1 MQSLLSA
8 LRDAAMS
15 RDAWPKALQRL
26 MDKAGVA
33 GAALIVTNKTTGTVD
48 EAVFCGLSAEFKP
61 RYVDHY
67 AALDPYSPLLDARW
81 TMLTTCLPE
90 ALLRRSE
97 WYNDFV
103 LSCGVRDIL
112 GTRLSDTAG
121 HSVILGVHQRIGR
134 PFSQDVEPLIAA
146 ITEPL
151 RYAARCHHDRLNGG
165 HQVGDPQTTK
175 PAEGSRFFFHI
186 ENGAK
191 YPDESGRVFLSPAHA
206 AECGL
211 TIARELAQDGDWSG
225 FSIVV
230 TDEWGRT
237 ITRVPI
243 VSRP

>member
-1 MQSLLSA
+1 MQSLLST
-8 LRDAAMS
+8 LHDAAMS
-15 RDAWPKALQRL
+15 RDAWPQSLQIL
-26 MDKAGVA
+26 MDEAGVA
-33 GAALIVTNKTTGTVD
+33 GAALIVTNKTTGTID

-81 TMLTTCLPE
+81 TMLSTCLPE

-97 WYNDFV
+97 WYNEFV

-112 GTRLSDTAG
+112 GTRLSDTAS
-121 HSVILGVHQRIGR
+121 HSVIIGVHQQIGR
-134 PFSQDVEPLIAA
+134 PFPQDVEPLIAT

-151 RYAARCHHDRLNGG
+151 RYAARCHLDRLNGG
-165 HQVGDPQTTK
+165 EQLGEPQMTK
-175 PAEGSRFFFHI
+175 PADGDRFFFHI

-191 YPDESGRVFLSPAHA
+191 YPDECGSVLLSPAHA

-211 TIARELAQDGDWSG
+211 TIARELAQDGGWSG
-225 FSIVV
+225 FSVVV

-237 ITRVPI
+237 ITRVP
-243 VSRP
+243 VDSRP